1 MNNGEENEYR
11 CTNRQSTRRRDFV
24 MNNIVHD
31 REYTFADQY
40 YEELQAEFYSDLLK
54 DLSSEED

>member
-1 MNNGEENEYR
+1 MNIWEENEYR
-11 CTNRQSTRRRDFV
+11 CTNRQSTRRRIDI

-40 YEELQAEFYSDLLK
+40 YEELQNDYYASLLI
-54 DLSSEED
+54 ETEDEN